1 MKITLLSTFAVAVS
15 LPAMVAAQSFDGT
28 AMVSYAYSDPEGSSG
43 IHTPSID
50 GRFGYDAGN
59 GFRFGADIA
68 GIRGSENGV
77 SGNVSVLT
85 GGLYGT
91 YKFSNGFN
99 LGMYGETAS
108 LDATGLTGDL
118 TANSIGV
125 MGGYDIE
132 TTKVSAFT
140 GRTKTSPSLSAGVDV
155 RDYGI
160 SARFNASEQFT
171 FGGSLVRSTVS
182 GGGDSID
189 LDFAG
194 VAAAYRIDPSWTAF
208 GGLTDTN
215 LESIGSVTTF
225 GLGASYDMS
234 NYMREGSNMSVEVA
248 RSKLTGTGHI
258 NTLRI
263 GLSVPIGGTA
273 SSVPLNSVADSAMS
287 PRHNALTSAILS
299 AF

>member
-1 MKITLLSTFAVAVS
+1 
-15 LPAMVAAQSFDGT
+15 
-28 AMVSYAYSDPEGSSG
+28 
-43 IHTPSID
+43 
-50 GRFGYDAGN
+50 
-59 GFRFGADIA
+59 
-68 GIRGSENGV
+68 
-77 SGNVSVLT
+77 
-85 GGLYGT
+85 
-91 YKFSNGFN
+91 
-99 LGMYGETAS
+99 
-108 LDATGLTGDL
+108 
-118 TANSIGV
+118 
-125 MGGYDIE
+125 
-132 TTKVSAFT
+132 
-140 GRTKTSPSLSAGVDV
+140 LSAGVDV